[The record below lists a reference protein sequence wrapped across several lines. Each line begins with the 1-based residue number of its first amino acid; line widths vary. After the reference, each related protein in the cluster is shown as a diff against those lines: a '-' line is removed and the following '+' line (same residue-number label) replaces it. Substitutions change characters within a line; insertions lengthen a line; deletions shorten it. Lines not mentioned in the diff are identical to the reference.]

1 VAVLRPGLII
11 DDPVDVD
18 AEVAVVVHLQPIRE
32 AFHEDPTAVFGKIL
46 MDNRVGQHL
55 TDDDGGM
62 GLKLFLSPVATISF
76 DPIAFRMQSTIESKF
91 SKKPDSKKVGMLV
104 SETREVPEYVTTST
118 PFPYKG
124 GKREKEAPM
133 HKAPK

>member
-1 VAVLRPGLII
+1 
-11 DDPVDVD
+11 
-18 AEVAVVVHLQPIRE
+18 
-32 AFHEDPTAVFGKIL
+32 
-46 MDNRVGQHL
+46 MM
-55 TDDDGGM
+55 GGM
-62 GLKLFLSPVATISF
+62 GLTLFLRPVVTISF
-76 DPIAFRMQSTIESKF
+76 DPIAFRMHSTMESKF
-91 SKKPDSKKVGMLV
+91 RRNPDSKKVGMLV